1 MVEYQRGSHTLHDIK
16 YHLVWI
22 TKYRYHVLR
31 GAVAG
36 CDSGDL
42 HGSRSAD
49 HPRVSGAGSRAYAGG
64 ESPEAGPGQAGAV
77 DQRSL
82 VAEVAARI
90 FGVALALL
98 GSASVGAGVFLR
110 DGGGGG

>member
-42 HGSRSAD
+42 HGSRGAD
-49 HPRVSGAGSRAYAGG
+49 HPRFSGAGSRAHAGG
-64 ESPEAGPGQAGAV
+64 ESTEADAV
-77 DQRSL
+77 DQRSI
-82 VAEVAARI
+82 VAEAAARI
-90 FGVALALL
+90 LGVAPSLL
-98 GSASVGAGVFLR
+98 GSASVGSGVFLR